1 MSKILKVDELAFSE
15 VDHLREDLGLEYT
28 YEFYNIIFLIIE
40 RNITEICKSKY
51 MFRSNATIL
60 FLACWGLRSMMKISL
75 LHKIGNLA
83 LTCSYIKNIKF
94 SQRVILAN
102 ICIEIAST
110 ITMQGRTYMHNYV
123 TYLIQKLQALQY

>member
-1 MSKILKVDELAFSE
+1 MLI
-15 VDHLREDLGLEYT
+15 YN
-28 YEFYNIIFLIIE
+28 YNFYNIIFLIE
-40 RNITEICKSKY
+40 RNITEICKPKY
-51 MFRSNATIL
+51 IFRSNAPIL
-60 FLACWGLRSMMKISL
+60 FLVCWGLGSMMKISL

-102 ICIEIAST
+102 ICIEIALT

-123 TYLIQKLQALQY
+123 TYLIQSLQALQY

>member
-1 MSKILKVDELAFSE
+1 MLI
-15 VDHLREDLGLEYT
+15 YN
-28 YEFYNIIFLIIE
+28 YNFYNIIFLIE
-40 RNITEICKSKY
+40 RNFTEISKSKY
-51 MFRSNATIL
+51 IFRSNAPIL
-60 FLACWGLRSMMKISL
+60 FLVCWGLGSMMKISL

-102 ICIEIAST
+102 ICIEIALT

-123 TYLIQKLQALQY
+123 TYLIQSLQALQY

>member
-1 MSKILKVDELAFSE
+1 MLIYNYD
-15 VDHLREDLGLEYT
+15 
-28 YEFYNIIFLIIE
+28 FYNIIFLITRCVYKMPFRIWEREE

-51 MFRSNATIL
+51 IFRSNAPIL
-60 FLACWGLRSMMKISL
+60 FPVCWGLGSMMKISL

-102 ICIEIAST
+102 ICIEIALT

-123 TYLIQKLQALQY
+123 TYLIQSLQALQY